1 MHAVGVILTTL
12 ALLSTSLTVAAWTLR
27 LVELTG
33 VLGVFV
39 LGLAPGLL
47 AETLARS
54 LVPPSSD
61 FHAADRRASRGPT
74 IRDAPVFLVVDLCCL
89 ALVALHTAR
98 VCGLVAFASD
108 AFATALLLSWPAAI
122 ANWATRLVVE
132 TDAFADVASAVA
144 RKETMAMQ
152 HATRMRRLGG
162 ARCPPP
168 DAGRFSRAWHGA
180 TAAFENVKT
189 MALSGSGRAFRR
201 AMLLCSLADWGLLLG
216 VWVATG
222 GASASARHHGGVGV
236 SSSAAMILLP
246 VLAFLVVDSA
256 RLVAQLGHG
265 ALLTGARAN
274 RRGDAAEARA
284 RRKALMASRVLGR
297 QVFGQ
302 SIPAGMTTR
311 LTQSLYVANLA
322 NVALVLLAA
331 AGSWLIGWFL
341 GGDVAVHATT
351 TTRRSAEYAVGLVG
365 GTHLALGSGFA
376 PVAGACL
383 LARFARL
390 VLELTYLAS
399 ALLAK
404 VDRSRFP
411 VSRGS
416 GALLRVAGAPP
427 RGAGSDSDAFGRVA
441 TAMSRLDAAS
451 DRMDE
456 LIAGFGRTRD
466 EAVVPAME
474 ANSLGRAILRARERV
489 AVAASGWRSSSG
501 GGGTRGGETS
511 PDSAWSV
518 AGMTLPEFTEAIST
532 GLRGHLVGE
541 RAEAAAAELFR
552 ECAGGDESADAIGLA
567 DIQRWLAAQPPLRAR
582 GDAVGVGVV
591 GVGVG
596 VGVGSGDG
604 DDGES
609 SDDDDDAYD
618 EAAESERAWRRSVQR
633 VLARFVRR
641 AEYGRG
647 AAARATRGE
656 MEMAPEAAAEGGG
669 GGGVLGLEGGGGVE
683 AASNETL
690 APAKHFGASTM
701 PGLGAGDAP
710 RRGLRLLSLEGG
722 GIKGLALIWQ
732 LRALERAAGRPI
744 HELFDLVGGVSTG
757 GIIALGISRGV
768 PLEALERMYHEIG
781 RKVFGTQSAVR
792 QLLKGAAADNAAIH
806 DLLVEYLGDLPMI
819 DAPGQLVR
827 CFVVTTQQTERLE
840 VRLIRTYKHPS
851 KGRDQSE
858 EWSQWEAGMATS
870 SAPTVFPPFVRRK
883 PVPRTDDAEE
893 GAEAEP
899 STRATPSSAS
909 PLASGKNGAK
919 NGERQVFVD
928 GALSGYNNPSSLLLN
943 EGLDLAEPGQQID
956 VLLSLGCGEVAAA
969 GAGDVGANGDKGLVF
984 WLGQVVN
991 LAFDVE
997 LQEAHVASLIARF
1010 SPQTMHVRLNPPTGG
1025 VSLTEHRPDVL
1036 ARMEDD
1042 VRVYLAENRACF
1054 ADVADALTAHLPH
1067 VGAAPSS
1074 PWDPPRRESKTRDDS
1089 QTRTTRT
1096 TRTTGDE
1103 SGGGDENGDALESP
1117 LDPSSPSKPP
1127 ASSSASA
1134 SKPFAAPGTVDKTV
1148 FSDARVGEGGSGAS
1162 VTIRKPTSGSHLAAR
1177 APSLSGRLPSVPV
1190 ASPGLDRF
1198 PKFPGPGTAA
1208 SAAAAKARAER
1219 AADAAEA
1226 REAEARRA
1234 RAEKRKR
1241 GAGLGLGFG
1250 ASLWGS
1256 VFANNASERKA
1267 KPPDLEPPDL
1277 KPPDLKPPDLKPPDL
1292 KPPDL
1297 GDEEGRSEGDEEGGS
1312 EGKGGSEG
1320 GLPMR
1325 PSVQKAKQ
1333 VAQQVAQAPA
1343 SGSAGSGP
1351 GLASASADSEA
1362 AAEATRV
1369 VVGSAS
1375 AASWFDE
1382 SADVASTWDVASWDS
1397 NPGPEGEEEEKNPPP
1412 EAR

>member
-98 VCGLVAFASD
+98 VCGLVSFASD

-216 VWVATG
+216 VWAATG
-222 GASASARHHGGVGV
+222 GASGGARHHGGVGV
-236 SSSAAMILLP
+236 SSSASAMILLP

-341 GGDVAVHATT
+341 GGDGA
-351 TTRRSAEYAVGLVG
+351 RRSAEYAVGLVG

-416 GALLRVAGAPP
+416 GALLRVAGAPS
-427 RGAGSDSDAFGRVA
+427 GAGSDSDAFGRVA

-489 AVAASGWRSSSG
+489 AGVASGWRSSG
-501 GGGTRGGETS
+501 KETS

-552 ECAGGDESADAIGLA
+552 ECAGGDERADAIGLA

-582 GDAVGVGVV
+582 GDAVGVAVV
-591 GVGVG
+591 GLGVG
-596 VGVGSGDG
+596 VGVGSDS
-604 DDGES
+604 ES

-656 MEMAPEAAAEGGG
+656 TMRPAEGGEAAAEGGG
-669 GGGVLGLEGGGGVE
+669 GGGGLGLEGGGGVE
-683 AASNETL
+683 AASNE
-690 APAKHFGASTM
+690 APARHS

-893 GAEAEP
+893 GAEAAEP

-919 NGERQVFVD
+919 DGERQVFVD

-1074 PWDPPRRESKTRDDS
+1074 PWDPPRRDSKRRDDS

-1127 ASSSASA
+1127 ASSPASA

-1241 GAGLGLGFG
+1241 GAGLGLGIG

-1267 KPPDLEPPDL
+1267 KPPDLE
-1277 KPPDLKPPDLKPPDL
+1277 PPDL

>member
-98 VCGLVAFASD
+98 VCGLVSFASD

-216 VWVATG
+216 VWAATG
-222 GASASARHHGGVGV
+222 GASGGARHHGGVGV
-236 SSSAAMILLP
+236 SSSASAMILLP

-274 RRGDAAEARA
+274 RRGDAAEVRA

-341 GGDVAVHATT
+341 GGDGA
-351 TTRRSAEYAVGLVG
+351 RRSAEYAVGLVG

-416 GALLRVAGAPP
+416 GALLRVAGAPS
-427 RGAGSDSDAFGRVA
+427 GAGSDSDAFGRVA

-489 AVAASGWRSSSG
+489 AGVASGWRSSG
-501 GGGTRGGETS
+501 KETS

-552 ECAGGDESADAIGLA
+552 ECAGGDERADAIGLA

-582 GDAVGVGVV
+582 GDAVGVAVV
-591 GVGVG
+591 GLGVG
-596 VGVGSGDG
+596 VGVGSDS
-604 DDGES
+604 ES

-656 MEMAPEAAAEGGG
+656 TMRPAEGGEAAAEGGG
-669 GGGVLGLEGGGGVE
+669 GGGGLGLEGGGGVE
-683 AASNETL
+683 AASNE
-690 APAKHFGASTM
+690 APARHS

-893 GAEAEP
+893 GAEAAEP

-919 NGERQVFVD
+919 DGERQVFVD

-1074 PWDPPRRESKTRDDS
+1074 PWDPPRRDSKRRDDS

-1127 ASSSASA
+1127 ASSPASA

-1241 GAGLGLGFG
+1241 GAGLGLGIG

-1267 KPPDLEPPDL
+1267 KPPDLE
-1277 KPPDLKPPDLKPPDL
+1277 PPDL

>member
-61 FHAADRRASRGPT
+61 FHATDRAIRSPT

-216 VWVATG
+216 VWAATG

-236 SSSAAMILLP
+236 SSSSAAMILLP

-341 GGDVAVHATT
+341 GGDVAVRATT

-582 GDAVGVGVV
+582 GDAAGVGVV

-656 MEMAPEAAAEGGG
+656 TMSPAEGGEAAAEGGG
-669 GGGVLGLEGGGGVE
+669 GGGGLGLEGGGGVE

-690 APAKHFGASTM
+690 APAKHLHFGASTM

-883 PVPRTDDAEE
+883 PLPRTDDAEE
-893 GAEAEP
+893 GAEEAEP

-919 NGERQVFVD
+919 DGERQVFVD

-997 LQEAHVASLIARF
+997 LQEAHVASLIQRF

-1025 VSLTEHRPDVL
+1025 VSLTEHRPEIL
-1036 ARMEDD
+1036 HRMEQDT
-1042 VRVYLAENRACF
+1042 RQYLAENRVVF
-1054 ADVADALTAHLPH
+1054 ADVAAALVENSGFAR
-1067 VGAAPSS
+1067 VDAAPST
-1074 PWDPPRRESKTRDDS
+1074 PWDAPGLEDAFWDAPSAGDDARAGAAALGTSAARASVDAERRASHAAGANGVFSVSDADAA
-1089 QTRTTRT
+1089 
-1096 TRTTGDE
+1096 
-1103 SGGGDENGDALESP
+1103 GGGSGLPAGTFESFARERDRERVTRRDA
-1117 LDPSSPSKPP
+1117 K
-1127 ASSSASA
+1127 
-1134 SKPFAAPGTVDKTV
+1134 
-1148 FSDARVGEGGSGAS
+1148 GAS
-1162 VTIRKPTSGSHLAAR
+1162 VTVRRGSGAFGGDAAR
-1177 APSLSGRLPSVPV
+1177 RRKKITASAPV
-1190 ASPGLDRF
+1190 APLDRF
-1198 PKFPGPGTAA
+1198 PSFPGPGTAR
-1208 SAAAAKARAER
+1208 SAEAARR
-1219 AADAAEA
+1219 RADAARAFADTSNERTGWRRLFWGAGVKAARGAVDEDVGEVAEVQPLREQVALGEVPDVDTSSRRSRRRDSRETTKTRVRGETTSRGAREGAAVGAASARAAGESASPPGARPVSAKSWLDEGAESVSGWDDDASFATGDAEEAKASKGAEEANEA
-1226 REAEARRA
+1226 RARPTA
-1234 RAEKRKR
+1234 RA
-1241 GAGLGLGFG
+1241 
-1250 ASLWGS
+1250 
-1256 VFANNASERKA
+1256 
-1267 KPPDLEPPDL
+1267 
-1277 KPPDLKPPDLKPPDL
+1277 
-1292 KPPDL
+1292 
-1297 GDEEGRSEGDEEGGS
+1297 
-1312 EGKGGSEG
+1312 
-1320 GLPMR
+1320 
-1325 PSVQKAKQ
+1325 PSAT
-1333 VAQQVAQAPA
+1333 P
-1343 SGSAGSGP
+1343 SAD
-1351 GLASASADSEA
+1351 AESASD
-1362 AAEATRV
+1362 
-1369 VVGSAS
+1369 
-1375 AASWFDE
+1375 
-1382 SADVASTWDVASWDS
+1382 
-1397 NPGPEGEEEEKNPPP
+1397 
-1412 EAR
+1412 AR